1 MNYAPLNYQK
11 INIAAG
17 RFSPSTIKA
26 HNNLSFW
33 FWSRS
38 LFQRAASVIDF
49 TVPQSWEG
57 KVKDFFVYCLFKYGY
72 VAIFNTDDFGL
83 SFQPCALKG
92 YDFYYQPTSVLI
104 SNPLLNKEFKLG
116 SEAELL
122 KLTPD
127 YYGVWDIIDY
137 YAEKLSML
145 DVSINSS
152 IVNSK
157 FAYLLGAK
165 TKGAAQALKKLLDQI
180 NKGEPAVIY
189 DSRIFDDPSSKGDVS
204 PFQTWFR
211 DAMKNNYITTD
222 LLQDFQTLLNDFD
235 REIGIPTIPYQKKE
249 RLVQSEAESTEIDAK
264 ARSIVWIDTLDSS
277 IKEVK
282 QLFPDITLSAK
293 LRYGKASEGGE
304 ANEQRQT
311 DTDRL

>member
-1 MNYAPLNYQK
+1 MKYYAPLNYDK

-17 RFSPSTIKA
+17 RFSPSSIKSS
-26 HNNLSFW
+26 NNYSFW

-38 LFQRAASVIDF
+38 LFQRAASVIEF
-49 TVPQSWEG
+49 TVPENWEG
-57 KVKDFFVYCLFKYGY
+57 KPKDFLVYCLFKFGY
-72 VAIFNTDDFGL
+72 VAIFYDERFGL
-83 SFQPCALKG
+83 TFQPCTLKG
-92 YDFYYQPTSVLI
+92 YDWFYQPSGCIVA
-104 SNPLLNKEFKLG
+104 NPQLDKEFTLG
-116 SEAELL
+116 TDAQLV

-127 YYGVWDIIDY
+127 YFGIWDIIDY

-211 DAMKNNYITTD
+211 DSMKNQYITSD
-222 LLQDFQTLLNDFD
+222 LLQDFQTILNDFD
-235 REIGIPTIPYQKKE
+235 REIGIPTIPYEKKE

-264 ARSIVWIDTLDSS
+264 ARSIVWIDTLNSS
-277 IKEVK
+277 IDEVK
-282 QLFPDITLSAK
+282 QLYPDLTLSAK
-293 LRYGKASEGGE
+293 LRYGGNEGGVI
-304 ANEQRQT
+304 NE
-311 DTDRL
+311 

>member
-1 MNYAPLNYQK
+1 MNYAPLNYDK

-17 RFSPSTIKA
+17 RFSPSSIKQ

-38 LFQRAASVIDF
+38 LFQRAASVIEF
-49 TVPQSWEG
+49 TVPEAWEG
-57 KVKDFFVYCLFKYGY
+57 KTKDFFTYCLFKYGY
-72 VAIFNTDDFGL
+72 IAIFNDDNFGL
-83 SFQPCALKG
+83 SFQPCSLKG
-92 YDFYYQPTSVLI
+92 YNFYYQPTDCIVA
-104 SNPLLNKEFKLG
+104 NPLLNKEFKLG
-116 SEAELL
+116 EDAQLL

-127 YYGVWDIIDY
+127 YFGVWDIIDY
-137 YAEKLSML
+137 YAEKLSMM

-157 FAYLLGAK
+157 FAYILGAK
-165 TKGAAQALKKLLDQI
+165 TKGAAQALKKLIDLI

-189 DSRIFDDPSSKGDVS
+189 DSRIFDDTSAKGDQT

-211 DAMKNNYITTD
+211 ENQKNNYITSD

-235 REIGIPTIPYQKKE
+235 REIGIPTIPYEKKE

-264 ARSIVWIDTLDSS
+264 ARSIIWIDTLNSS

-282 QLFPDITLSAK
+282 QLYPEITLSAR
-293 LRYGKASEGGE
+293 LRYGESGEGGE
-304 ANEQRQT
+304 VDE
-311 DTDRL
+311 

>member
-1 MNYAPLNYQK
+1 MRYAPLNYDK
-11 INIAAG
+11 INLSAG
-17 RFSPSTIKA
+17 RFSPSSLKSF
-26 HNNLSFW
+26 NNYSFW

-38 LFQRAASVIDF
+38 LFQRAASVIEF
-49 TVPQSWEG
+49 TVPDQWEG
-57 KVKDFFVYCLFKYGY
+57 KIKDFFVYCLFKYGY
-72 VAIFNTDDFGL
+72 VAIFSDDRFGL
-83 SFQPCALKG
+83 SFQPCTLKG
-92 YDFYYQPTSVLI
+92 YNFYYQPTSCLVA
-104 SNPLLNKEFKLG
+104 NPELNKEFKLG
-116 SEAELL
+116 SQAQLL

-127 YYGVWDIIDY
+127 YFGVWDIIDY

-211 DAMKNNYITTD
+211 DSMKNNYITSD
-222 LLQDFQTLLNDFD
+222 LLQDFQTILNDFD
-235 REIGIPTIPYQKKE
+235 REIGIPTIPYEKKE
-249 RLVQSEAESTEIDAK
+249 RLVQSEAESTEIDSK
-264 ARSIVWIDTLDSS
+264 ARSTVWIETLDSS

-282 QLFPDITLSAK
+282 QLYPDITLSAK
-293 LRYGKASEGGE
+293 LRDGGYEGGVM
-304 ANEQRQT
+304 NEQR
-311 DTDRL
+311 

>member
-83 SFQPCALKG
+83 SFQPCAPKG

-211 DAMKNNYITTD
+211 DSMKNNYITSD

-282 QLFPDITLSAK
+282 QLFPDITLSAE
-293 LRYGKASEGGE
+293 LRYGKASEGGDTI
-304 ANEQRQT
+304 EQR
-311 DTDRL
+311 

>member
-1 MNYAPLNYQK
+1 MNYAPLNYDK

-17 RFSPSTIKA
+17 RFSPSSIKA

-38 LFQRAASVIDF
+38 LFQRAASVIEFD
-49 TVPQSWEG
+49 VPQNWEG

-72 VAIFNTDDFGL
+72 VAVFYDVQFGL
-83 SFQPCALKG
+83 SFQPCNLKG
-92 YDFYYQPTSVLI
+92 YDFYYQPSACIVA
-104 SNPLLNKEFKLG
+104 NPLLNREFKLG
-116 SEAELL
+116 SQAQLV

-127 YYGVWDIIDY
+127 YFGTWDIIDY

-211 DAMKNNYITTD
+211 DSMKTNYITTD
-222 LLQDFQTLLNDFD
+222 LLQDFQTILNDFD

-264 ARSIVWIDTLDSS
+264 ARSIIWIETLDSS
-277 IKEVK
+277 IEEVK
-282 QLFPDITLSAK
+282 QLFPDITLSAR
-293 LRYGKASEGGE
+293 LRYGNIENGGDV
-304 ANEQRQT
+304 NE
-311 DTDRL
+311 

>member
-83 SFQPCALKG
+83 SFQPCAPKG

-211 DAMKNNYITTD
+211 DSMKNNYITSD

-282 QLFPDITLSAK
+282 QLFPDITLSAQ

-304 ANEQRQT
+304 TIEQR
-311 DTDRL
+311 

>member
-17 RFSPSTIKA
+17 RFSPSSIKA

-137 YAEKLSML
+137 YAEKLSIL

-211 DAMKNNYITTD
+211 DSMKNNYITSD

-282 QLFPDITLSAK
+282 QLFPDITLSAQ

-304 ANEQRQT
+304 TNEQRQT

>member
-1 MNYAPLNYQK
+1 MNYAPLNYQN
-11 INIAAG
+11 INLAAG

-38 LFQRAASVIDF
+38 LFQRMASVIEF
-49 TVPQSWEG
+49 EVPESWEG
-57 KVKDFFVYCLFKYGY
+57 KTKDFFVYCLFKYGF
-72 VAIFNTDDFGL
+72 VAVFYDNMYGL
-83 SFQPCALKG
+83 SFQPAAPKG
-92 YDFYYQPTSVLI
+92 YDFYYQPTSVLV
-104 SNPLLNKEFKLG
+104 SNPLLNSEFTLG
-116 SEAELL
+116 TEAELL

-127 YYGVWDIIDY
+127 YFGCWDIIDY

-165 TKGAAQALKKLLDQI
+165 TKGAANALKKLLDQI

-211 DAMKNNYITTD
+211 DSMKNNYITSD

-264 ARSIVWIDTLDSS
+264 ARSIVWINTLDSS

-282 QLFPDITLSAK
+282 QLYPDIRLSAR
-293 LRYGKASEGGE
+293 LRYGETGEGGE
-304 ANEQRQT
+304 Q
-311 DTDRL
+311 L

>member
-1 MNYAPLNYQK
+1 MNYAPLNYDK
-11 INIAAG
+11 LNMTAG
-17 RFSPSTIKA
+17 RFSPSSIKS

-38 LFQRAASVIDF
+38 LFQRAASVIEF
-49 TVPQSWEG
+49 EVPENWEG

-72 VAIFNTDDFGL
+72 VAVFYDEQYGL
-83 SFQPCALKG
+83 SFQPCNLKG
-92 YDFYYQPTSVLI
+92 YDFYYQPTSAVVA
-104 SNPLLNKEFKLG
+104 NPLLSKEFELG
-116 SEAELL
+116 KSAQLV

-127 YYGVWDIIDY
+127 YFGVWDIIDY
-137 YAEKLSML
+137 YAEKLSMM

-165 TKGAAQALKKLLDQI
+165 TKGAAQALKKLLDLI
-180 NKGEPAVIY
+180 NKGEPAVVY
-189 DSRIFDDPSSKGDVS
+189 DSRIFDNASKGDVS

-211 DAMKNNYITTD
+211 DSMKNNYITTD
-222 LLQDFQTLLNDFD
+222 LLQDFQTILNDFD

-249 RLVQSEAESTEIDAK
+249 RLVQSEAESTEIDSK
-264 ARSIVWIDTLDSS
+264 ARSIVWVDTLDSS

-293 LRYGKASEGGE
+293 LRFGGYEGGVL
-304 ANEQRQT
+304 NE
-311 DTDRL
+311 